1 MQSLHVET
9 DFDMGKYVLPF
20 EKRTIQ
26 HVSKKFQQKL
36 EWIEDEK
43 FYIHVK
49 SEIQQKKLCKK
60 IKKSEIGP

>member
-1 MQSLHVET
+1 VQSLHVET
-9 DFDMGKYVLPF
+9 YFDMGKYVLPF

-49 SEIQQKKLCKK
+49 SEIQQKK
-60 IKKSEIGP
+60 IMQED